1 MPVKALYPGTFD
13 PPTNGHVD
21 LIQRGSKLFDHLT
34 VAILVNPVKNPLFT
48 VEERVEMLE
57 EVTGPLGNVS
67 VATFDGLMVEFAR
80 KVGAAAVLRGIRAIS
95 DYEHEFQ
102 MALMNRR
109 LAPDVETVFLAAG
122 GTLLVCELADGEG
135 SFQLWRR
142 HQRAGAAERGEEA
155 ARADQERRVTEWR
168 PRARRPQAELC
179 AQSEI
184 CQDGRDMTVTAPAKV
199 FADRIGR
206 IEVSATM
213 AVAAEAAKLRAQGAN
228 LVDFGAGEPH
238 FATPRHIKDA
248 AIAAIEANF
257 TRYTV
262 VPGIPDVRKA
272 IVERHACDFGSDYTI
287 DEAVFTSGGKLALF
301 NTIQVLVDHGDEVI
315 LPVPYWVSFKD
326 IIQYAGGTV
335 VFLETSEAESFRITA
350 DAIEQAITP
359 RTKAIILN
367 SPSNPAGSVVSAG
380 DLERIV
386 HLAHDR
392 GIFLL
397 LDECYVY
404 LNYAGKPVSGGSFTW
419 AKEHIVILG
428 SLSKTYS
435 MTGWRAGYALAAKPV
450 AANLSKLQSQSTS
463 NATSFVQK
471 AAIAALSGSQ
481 ECVAEFRAEFIELRD
496 YMLAALKKIPGV
508 TCTKPEGAFYV
519 YPNIS
524 AYLGKGGIRTA
535 TELATRLLH
544 EGHVVTVPGEA
555 FGTAEHVRIS
565 YPVTRENIDEGTRR
579 MGEFLTGLK

>member
-1 MPVKALYPGTFD
+1 
-13 PPTNGHVD
+13 
-21 LIQRGSKLFDHLT
+21 
-34 VAILVNPVKNPLFT
+34 
-48 VEERVEMLE
+48 
-57 EVTGPLGNVS
+57 
-67 VATFDGLMVEFAR
+67 
-80 KVGAAAVLRGIRAIS
+80 
-95 DYEHEFQ
+95 
-102 MALMNRR
+102 
-109 LAPDVETVFLAAG
+109 
-122 GTLLVCELADGEG
+122 
-135 SFQLWRR
+135 
-142 HQRAGAAERGEEA
+142 
-155 ARADQERRVTEWR
+155 
-168 PRARRPQAELC
+168 
-179 AQSEI
+179 
-184 CQDGRDMTVTAPAKV
+184 MTVTAPQKV

-262 VPGIPDVRKA
+262 VPGIPEVRKA
-272 IVERHACDFGSDYTI
+272 IVERHACDFGTDYAI
-287 DEAVFTSGGKLALF
+287 DEAVFTAGGKLALF
-301 NTIQVLVDHGDEVI
+301 NAIQVLVDHGDEVI

-335 VFLETSEAESFRITA
+335 VYLETSEAESFRITA
-350 DAIEQAITP
+350 NAIERAITP

-367 SPSNPAGSVVSAG
+367 SPSNPAGSVVSSG

-397 LDECYVY
+397 LDECYAY

-435 MTGWRAGYALAAKPV
+435 MTGWRAGFALAPKPV

-463 NATSFVQK
+463 NATSIVQK
-471 AAIAALSGSQ
+471 AAIAALTGSQ
-481 ECVAEFRAEFIELRD
+481 ECVAEFRAEFIGLRD
-496 YMLAALKKIPGV
+496 YMLAALRKIPGV

-544 EGHVVTVPGEA
+544 EAHVVTVPGEA
-555 FGTAEHVRIS
+555 FGTGEHIRIS